1 LKIKINKKLLNFITE
16 KGVEMSE
23 KKSDN
28 LRGKTSK
35 EKKKKRINKKK
46 LLIVILVAAF
56 FVFCIFKASQGVV
69 GLIKSNNKISLK
81 TEQKVK
87 SDEQFDLGDE
97 EENKNKKF
105 TVLIDPGHGG
115 NDKGSQSKTNP
126 KLYEKDLNLEI
137 AKKVANNL
145 SKQKDVQVLVT
156 RTDDKY
162 VSLDE
167 RVNLAK
173 KNSVDALISIH
184 LNAQEGVTT
193 ATGIETWYRTGATD
207 GSKKLAENV
216 QDTTLSYVKEKDR
229 GILENNFEVL
239 RNTDMPAILVE
250 CGFLTNP
257 ADEKKLLSSKHQDQ
271 LAEGI
276 VQGILTFLDNK

>member
-1 LKIKINKKLLNFITE
+1 
-16 KGVEMSE
+16 MSE

-35 EKKKKRINKKK
+35 GRKKKRINKKK
-46 LLIVILVAAF
+46 LLLVILITVF
-56 FVFCIFKASQGVV
+56 FVFCMFKASQGVSA
-69 GLIKSNNKISLK
+69 LIKNYNKAGQK
-81 TEQKVK
+81 TDQKVK

-115 NDKGSQSKTNP
+115 NDKGTQSKRDKNI
-126 KLYEKDLNLEI
+126 YEKDLNLEI
-137 AKKVANNL
+137 AKKVANKL
-145 SKQKDVQVLVT
+145 SKHEDVQVLVT
-156 RTDDKY
+156 RSDDKY

-167 RVNLAK
+167 RVNTAK
-173 KNSVDALISIH
+173 KNSVDALVSIH
-184 LNAQEGVTT
+184 LNAQEDETT
-193 ATGIETWYRTGATD
+193 ATGIETWYRAGATD
-207 GSKKLAENV
+207 GSKKLAESV
-216 QDTTLSYVKEKDR
+216 QQTMLSYVKEKDR

-239 RNTDMPAILVE
+239 RDSDMPAILVE

-257 ADEKKLLSSKHQDQ
+257 QDEKKLLDKKHQNQ

-276 VQGILTFLDNK
+276 IQGILSFLDNKQTK

>member
-1 LKIKINKKLLNFITE
+1 
-16 KGVEMSE
+16 MSE

-35 EKKKKRINKKK
+35 GKKKKRINKKK

-69 GLIKSNNKISLK
+69 GLIKSNKKTSLK

-87 SDEQFDLGDE
+87 SEQFDLGDE

-115 NDKGSQSKTNP
+115 NDKGAQSKTNP

-156 RTDDKY
+156 RTEDKF

-173 KNSVDALISIH
+173 ENSVDALISIH

-193 ATGIETWYRTGATD
+193 ATGIETWYRTGSTD

-229 GILENNFEVL
+229 GILENNFKVL
-239 RNTDMPAILVE
+239 RNSDMPAVLVE